1 MNHPKMMIGEAAAQ
15 AGVSAKAVRLYENK
29 GLIEPPER
37 TAAGYRTYAP
47 DDVATLQ
54 FIRQAKT
61 VGLTLDDMDW
71 IVPHQPNGRLLAGM
85 IRALGVSPDIV
96 VAQPPRRR
104 ELRQRSRLGLLK
116 RRLAVELGLGL
127 VGRAAEDDDRV
138 LHRGSRS
145 SRVLLE
151 S

>member
-15 AGVSAKAVRLYENK
+15 AGVSAKAVRLYESK

-61 VGLTLDDMDW
+61 VGLTLDDIKRIIDLQRDGQ
-71 IVPHQPNGRLLAGM
+71 QPCSTVIELLDQRIAD
-85 IRALGVSPDIV
+85 IDTKLADLRALRESLSDARHVADAALRSGEKAIV
-96 VAQPPRRR
+96 CRIIESTQAR
-104 ELRQRSRLGLLK
+104 
-116 RRLAVELGLGL
+116 
-127 VGRAAEDDDRV
+127 
-138 LHRGSRS
+138 HR
-145 SRVLLE
+145 
-151 S
+151 